1 MNLLDSVVNIVA
13 AQFHVSPKK
22 ISQGTRFVQ
31 DLGADSLDLIELV
44 IAFEE
49 KFSIQLTE
57 DEAEK
62 LDTVGK
68 VVACIGNKVNGKK
81 YVSGGSQSK
90 RIYISKFGE
99 IYQQ

>member
-1 MNLLDSVVNIVA
+1 MNLFDSVVHIVA
-13 AQFHVSPKK
+13 AQLHVSPKK
-22 ISQGTRFVQ
+22 IFQGTRFVQ

-49 KFSIQLTE
+49 KFNIQLTE
-57 DEAEK
+57 EEAEK

-68 VVACIGNKVNGKK
+68 VVACIGNKVNGEN
-81 YVSGGSQSK
+81 YVSGWSQSK

-99 IYQQ
+99 VYQE